1 MKNDRFVVS
10 ALVDFPDDC
19 GNIVFTRALVE
30 NLIERLQSVGV
41 TRVYWNFYQAGMWE
55 FFGAGSE
62 ATRETLRNLGEPVAV
77 GARAARERGMEF
89 WATIKPYE
97 TGASHSNPGNSPQML
112 EYPGLP
118 GIGGEYNVD
127 PWVLNHPEM
136 RLKIRSADLPQG
148 LETVPAWT
156 WPTRATSPPAGSA
169 RAPPGTGSSPSPGGA
184 TSTCP
189 ARSARP
195 TRK

>member
-19 GNIVFTRALVE
+19 GNIVFTQALVE

-62 ATRETLRNLGEPVAV
+62 ATRETLGNLGDPVAV

-97 TGASHSNPGNSPQML
+97 TGASHSNPGNSPKMI

-148 LETVPAWT
+148 LETVPIRRIQLRQKDMTPVRIKPGNLQIWT
-156 WPTRATSPPAGSA
+156 SDDNVG
-169 RAPPGTGSSPSPGGA
+169 
-184 TSTCP
+184 
-189 ARSARP
+189 
-195 TRK
+195 